1 MHDIAGIFTEN
12 DLKILVKLLIPGCK
26 DRDKMVKTIRDD
38 EDILKGM
45 ISDDKLFSY
54 LVDDPD
60 SIIRI
65 SPQLFFTVLIYR
77 VFNDLSQSTYTT
89 EQQNRHK
96 IFVFDTKEVVDL
108 LKDKKILGYLAGMLT
123 SFVRINSITIPVRVK
138 KGIWRKVKFSD
149 FDIDS
154 LIKYSQIIDETQRFG
169 TYKRIADICLF
180 IMGIFPEYLSSQNR
194 SYNER
199 NPSFGSIMKK
209 NRESYSEQGSYFYR
223 IAAQQKSAEIFKL
236 NQVLMQL
243 SEKFTLAAKPLSY
256 LSTHYLGFFKEQLF
270 LQ

>member
-1 MHDIAGIFTEN
+1 MNDIVGIFTEN
-12 DLKILVKLLIPGCK
+12 DLKILIKLLIPGCK
-26 DRDKMVKTIRDD
+26 DREKMVKTIRED

-54 LVDDPD
+54 LMDDPE

-77 VFNDLSQSTYTT
+77 VFNDLSQCSYTV
-89 EQQNRHK
+89 EVQNRQK

-108 LKDKKILGYLAGMLT
+108 LNNRKVLAYLAGMLT

-138 KGIWRKVKFSD
+138 KGVWRKVKFSD
-149 FDIDS
+149 FDVDS

-169 TYKRIADICLF
+169 AYKRIADICLF
-180 IMGIFPEYLSSQNR
+180 IMGIFPEYLSPQNR

-199 NPSFGSIMKK
+199 NNLFGSIMKK
-209 NRESYSEQGSYFYR
+209 NRESCSEQGSYFYR
-223 IAAQQKSAEIFKL
+223 IAAQQKAAEVYKL
-236 NQVLMQL
+236 NQVLSQL
-243 SEKFTLAAKPLSY
+243 SEKFILATKPLSY
-256 LSTHYLGFFKEQLF
+256 LSTHYLGLFKERLF